1 MSLDLYS
8 QISNFLYNEVYLL
21 DHRKYKEW
29 LDLLTDDLVYTMPV
43 RITTDG
49 DYESSLSQEMKFF
62 EDTKASLTT
71 RVNRLYTTSAWA
83 EKPPTRQRHFISN
96 IVVEEGKKPDECN
109 VRSYF
114 SYRRSRGSDVVIE
127 ELIGERNDVL
137 RKVDGEWKLAA
148 RTIYPDQAV
157 LTVKNLSMFL

>member
-1 MSLDLYS
+1 MSQGLYF
-8 QISNFLYNEVYLL
+8 QIANFLYHEAYLL

-29 LDLLTDDLVYTMPV
+29 LDLLAEDLVYSMPV
-43 RITTDG
+43 RITTDE
-49 DYESSLSQEMKFF
+49 DYESSLSQDMKFF

-71 RVNRLYTTSAWA
+71 RVNRLYTSSAWA

-96 IVVEEGKKPDECN
+96 IVVEEGHNPGEYL

-114 SYRRSRGSDVVIE
+114 LYRRNRGSDKVVE
-127 ELIGERNDVL
+127 ELYGERNDVL
-137 RKVDGEWKLAA
+137 RNVNGDWKIAS